1 MAEVLYRIGAAAA
14 RHGWRVVAAWVVVLA
29 LAGGAYGLGHGTLS
43 NNFDIPGTASA
54 EVIDEL
60 QRELPAFA
68 GGSGLVVLHTDDGS
82 PFTAEQKAAYA
93 DLIARATTELPDVAS
108 VVDPFTTEQQRADRA
123 AQVAAGRQQLVD
135 GTAQLDAAQ
144 DQLTAGQEQLA
155 SAQEQLD
162 AARGQAAAA
171 GNPPSAVAEL
181 DAQQEQLDAQKTQLE
196 AGRQQLDAQRTTL
209 EAGRAQLDA
218 GERLLDLASDLR
230 LVSGDGSVAQVTV
243 SFTQSRLTLSDETKR
258 AVIDYFDGHPVDG
271 VSVDYSSE
279 IAQSVPELFGVGEA
293 VGLAIAAV
301 VLLVMLGS
309 VLASALPIVTALA
322 GVGIGVLAVLSFSGV
337 VHMASITPVL
347 GVMLG
352 LAVGIDYSLFI
363 INRHRRQLAH
373 GMDLHE
379 SIALANG
386 TAGNA
391 VLFAGSTV
399 IVALLALSITGVGFL
414 GVMGAAGAVC
424 VAIAVLLAVT
434 ATPAVLGLLGSHV
447 LGRRGRARLE
457 RRTAPDTTVRPMST
471 RRAVG
476 TIVAG
481 VAVLLVAAV
490 PVLSMRL
497 GLPDGSSEPAGSTT
511 YRASETVARAFGA
524 GANASLVVTA
534 HLTPGLDADQVTAA
548 QLEIGT
554 AIRAVG
560 DVDAVAPVAV
570 SEDGTLAA
578 FQVKP
583 HEGPNAPSTEALV
596 RHLRAPDLLAGTTLA
611 GGALASTELGVAG
624 QAAINIDI
632 SKDLGDVLPLY
643 LVVVVGLSLL
653 IMIVVFR
660 SLLVPVIATG
670 GFVLSLLA
678 TYGAIVAVFQWGW
691 LSSVFGVTT
700 PGPVLSF
707 LPVILVGI
715 LFGLAMD
722 YQLFLASGVREAFVH
737 GSAPRLAVVQGLRA
751 GRAVVVAA
759 ALIMASVFGGF
770 IFSESVIIRSVGFGL
785 AVGVLLD
792 AFVVRLLLMPAL
804 MHLLGRGAWWL
815 PGWLDRLLPNVDI
828 EGAALERRHH
838 VPL

>member
-1 MAEVLYRIGAAAA
+1 MAEVLYRVGALAA
-14 RHGWRVVAAWVVVLA
+14 RHGWRVLAAWMAVLA
-29 LAGGAYGLGHGTLS
+29 LAGAAYGLGHGTLS

-82 PFTAEQKAAYA
+82 PFTAAQQAAYA
-93 DLIARATTELPDVAS
+93 DLIARAPGELPDVAG
-108 VVDPFTTEQQRADRA
+108 VVDPFASEQERGERA
-123 AQVAAGRQQLVD
+123 AQIQAGREQIVD

-144 DQLTAGQEQLA
+144 DQLSAGQAQLA
-155 SAQEQLD
+155 SAQEMLD
-162 AARGQAAAA
+162 AGRRQALDAGAA
-171 GNPPSAVAEL
+171 PEVVAQL
-181 DAQQEQLDAQKTQLE
+181 DAQQQALDAQAAQLQE
-196 AGRQQLDAQRTTL
+196 GQQQLDAQRAQLEAGAATL
-209 EAGRAQLDA
+209 EAGAQ
-218 GERLLDLASDLR
+218 LLDLASDLR
-230 LVSGDGSVAQVTV
+230 LVSADGSVAQVAVT
-243 SFTQSRLTLSDETKR
+243 FTTSRLQLSDEAKQ
-258 AVIDYFDGHPVDG
+258 AVIDYFEENPVDG
-271 VSVDYSSE
+271 VAVDFSGE
-279 IAQSVPELFGVGEA
+279 IAQAVPSIFGVGEA

-309 VLASALPIVTALA
+309 ARAAALPIVTAVT
-322 GVGIGVLAVLSFSGV
+322 GVVIGVLAVLSLSGAV
-337 VHMASITPVL
+337 QMATVTPVL

-363 INRHRRQLAH
+363 VNRHRRQLAH
-373 GMDLHE
+373 GMPVRD

-391 VLFAGSTV
+391 VLFAGATV
-399 IVALLALSITGVGFL
+399 VVALLALAITGVGFL

-424 VAIAVLLAVT
+424 VAIAVLIALT
-434 ATPAVLGLLGSHV
+434 ATPAVLGLLGEHV

-457 RRTAPDTTVRPMST
+457 RRTAPDVAVRPVGT
-471 RRAVG
+471 PRAVG
-476 TIVAG
+476 TIAAAT
-481 VAVLLVAAV
+481 AVLLLAAV

-511 YRASETVARAFGA
+511 FRAHDTVATAFGE
-524 GANASLVVTA
+524 GANSMLVVTA
-534 HLTPGLDADQVTAA
+534 HLEPGMDADSLAAA

-560 DVDAVAPVAV
+560 DVAAVAPVAV
-570 SEDGTLAA
+570 SDDGSLAA

-583 HEGPNAPSTEALV
+583 VEGPNAPSTEDLV
-596 RHLRAPDLLAGTTLA
+596 RHLRAPDVLAGTSLA
-611 GGALASTELGVAG
+611 GTELGVAG

-632 SKDLGDVLPLY
+632 SKDLADVLPLY

-691 LSSVFGVTT
+691 LASAFGVST

-722 YQLFLASGVREAFVH
+722 YQLFLASGMREAFVH
-737 GSAPRLAVVQGLRA
+737 GSAPRIAVAQGLRA
-751 GRAVVVAA
+751 ARAVVVAA

-770 IFSESVIIRSVGFGL
+770 VFADSVIIRSVGFGL
-785 AVGVLLD
+785 AAGVLID

-804 MHLLGRGAWWL
+804 MHLLGRSAWWL
-815 PGWLDRLLPNVDI
+815 PAWLDRLLPNVDI
-828 EGAALERRHH
+828 EGAALERRHP

>member
-14 RHGWRVVAAWVVVLA
+14 RHGWRFIAAWVAVLA
-29 LAGGAYGLGHGTLS
+29 IAGGAFALGHGTLS

-82 PFTAEQKAAYA
+82 PFTDAQKAAYA
-93 DLIARATTELPDVAS
+93 DLIARATTELPGVAG
-108 VVDPFTTEQQRADRA
+108 VVDPFATEQQRAERA
-123 AQVAAGRQQLVD
+123 AQVATGRQQLED

-144 DQLTAGQEQLA
+144 DQLSAGQAQLA
-155 SAQEQLD
+155 TAQGQLD
-162 AARGQAAAA
+162 AARAQAAAA
-171 GNPPSAVAEL
+171 GNPPAMVAQL
-181 DAQQEQLDAQKTQLE
+181 DAQQQALDTQKAQLE
-196 AGRQQLDAQRTTL
+196 QGQQQLDAQRTTL

-218 GERLLDLASDLR
+218 GQRLLDLASDLR
-230 LVSGDGSVAQVTV
+230 LVSADGSVAQVAV
-243 SFTQSRLTLSDETKR
+243 SFTQSRLALSDETKR

-271 VSVDYSSE
+271 VSVDYSGE
-279 IAQSVPELFGVGEA
+279 IAQSVPELFGPGEA
-293 VGLAIAAV
+293 AGLAIAAV

-309 VLASALPIVTALA
+309 VLAAALPIVTAVA

-373 GMDLHE
+373 GMDVRE

-391 VLFAGSTV
+391 VLFAGTTV
-399 IVALLALSITGVGFL
+399 IVALLALAITGVSFL

-434 ATPAVLGLLGSHV
+434 ATPAALGLLGQRV

-457 RRTAPDTTVRPMST
+457 RSTAPGVAPRPIGT
-471 RRAVG
+471 PRAIG
-476 TIVAG
+476 TIVACA
-481 VAVLLVAAV
+481 AVLLLAAV
-490 PVLSMRL
+490 PVQSMRL
-497 GLPDGSSEPAGSTT
+497 GLPDGSSEPADSTT
-511 YRASETVARAFGA
+511 YRAYETVATAFGP
-524 GANASLVVTA
+524 GANSLLVVTA
-534 HLTPGLDADQVTAA
+534 HLVPGLDADQVTAA

-554 AIRAVG
+554 AIQAVG

-570 SEDGTLAA
+570 SDDGTLAA

-583 HEGPNAPSTEALV
+583 HEGPNAPSTEDLV
-596 RHLRAPDLLAGTTLA
+596 RHLRDPKVLANTSLAGT
-611 GGALASTELGVAG
+611 ALASTELGVAG

-691 LSSVFGVTT
+691 LSSLFGVTT

-722 YQLFLASGVREAFVH
+722 YQLFLASGMREAFVH
-737 GSAPRLAVVQGLRA
+737 GSAPRLAVAQGLRA
-751 GRAVVVAA
+751 GRPVVVAA

-770 IFSESVIIRSVGFGL
+770 VFSDSVIIRSVGFGL
-785 AVGVLLD
+785 SAGVLID

-804 MHLLGRGAWWL
+804 MHLLGRSAWWL
-815 PGWLDRLLPNVDI
+815 PGWLDRVLPNVDI
-828 EGAALERRHH
+828 EGAGLERRHH

>member
-1 MAEVLYRIGAAAA
+1 MAEVLYRVGAFAA
-14 RHGWRVVAAWVVVLA
+14 RHGWRVLAGWMAVLA
-29 LAGGAYGLGHGTLS
+29 LAGAAYGLGHGTLS

-82 PFTAEQKAAYA
+82 PFTSAQQAAYT
-93 DLIARATTELPDVAS
+93 DLIARAPGELPDVAG
-108 VVDPFTTEQQRADRA
+108 VVDPFASEQERAEGA
-123 AQVAAGRQQLVD
+123 AQVQAGRQQVLD

-144 DQLTAGQEQLA
+144 EQLNAGQAQVT

-162 AARGQAAAA
+162 AGRRQGLDAGAAPEALA
-171 GNPPSAVAEL
+171 QL
-181 DAQQEQLDAQKTQLE
+181 DAQQQALDAQQAQLRQ
-196 AGRQQLDAQRTTL
+196 GQQQLDAQRAEL
-209 EAGRAQLDA
+209 EAGAQALEA
-218 GERLLDLASDLR
+218 GARLVDLASDLR
-230 LVSGDGSVAQVTV
+230 LVSADGSVAQVAVT
-243 SFTQSRLTLSDETKR
+243 FTTSRLQLSDESKQ
-258 AVIDYFDGHPVDG
+258 AVIDYFDENRVAG
-271 VSVDYSSE
+271 VSVDYSGE
-279 IAQSVPELFGVGEA
+279 IAQAVPSIFALGAA
-293 VGLAIAAV
+293 VGLAVAAV
-301 VLLVMLGS
+301 ALLVMLGS
-309 VLASALPIVTALA
+309 VRAAALPIVTAVT
-322 GVGIGVLAVLSFSGV
+322 GVGIGVLVVLSLSGV
-337 VHMASITPVL
+337 VQMATVTPVL

-363 INRHRRQLAH
+363 VNRHRRQLAH
-373 GMDLHE
+373 GMPVRD

-391 VLFAGSTV
+391 VLFAGATV
-399 IVALLALSITGVGFL
+399 IVALLALAITGVGFL

-424 VAIAVLLAVT
+424 VAIAVLIALT
-434 ATPAVLGLLGSHV
+434 ATPAVLGLMGERV
-447 LGRRGRARLE
+447 LGRRGRERLA
-457 RRTAPDTTVRPMST
+457 RRTAPDAAVRPIGT
-471 RRAVG
+471 PRAIG

-481 VAVLLVAAV
+481 TAVLLIAAV

-511 YRASETVARAFGA
+511 YRAHETVAGAFGE
-524 GANASLVVTA
+524 GANSMLVVTA
-534 HLTPGLDADQVTAA
+534 HLDPGADAAAA

-554 AIRAVG
+554 AIHAVE
-560 DVDAVAPVAV
+560 DVAAVAPVAV
-570 SEDGTLAA
+570 SDDGSLAA

-583 HEGPNAPSTEALV
+583 VEGPNAPSTEDLV
-596 RHLRAPDLLAGTTLA
+596 RHLRDPEVLAGTSLA
-611 GGALASTELGVAG
+611 GTELGVAG

-632 SKDLGDVLPLY
+632 SKDLADALPLY
-643 LVVVVGLSLL
+643 LAVVVGLSLL

-678 TYGAIVAVFQWGW
+678 TYGSIVAVFQWGW
-691 LSSVFGVTT
+691 LASAFGVST

-722 YQLFLASGVREAFVH
+722 YQLFLASGMREAFVH
-737 GSAPRLAVVQGLRA
+737 GSAPRLAVAQGLRA
-751 GRAVVVAA
+751 ARAVVVAA

-770 IFSESVIIRSVGFGL
+770 VFADSVIIRSVGFGL
-785 AVGVLLD
+785 AAGVLID
-792 AFVVRLLLMPAL
+792 AFVVRLLIMPAL

-815 PGWLDRLLPNVDI
+815 PAWLDRLLPNVDI
-828 EGAALERRHH
+828 EGAGLERRHP